1 MYDIHIFVGITQEE
15 IDEKRLIPERRMLND
30 VSRLARSDGPLDE
43 RGSDGATLVSKFDEK
58 KRERGQGLWRKQKC
72 HDNLKMVL
80 SDPSK
85 SIIYYLNKTM

>member
-58 KRERGQGLWRKQKC
+58 KEKGGRAYGGNKNVN
-72 HDNLKMVL
+72 DNLKMVL